1 MVEPVMGSNSLFDDV
16 LALAKRPD
24 ANFLQ
29 LARGLTQV
37 RHQSPDRLGDLIKQS
52 GLNSRRA
59 YYLIEMAEH
68 LSRLEAQGVRF
79 DEERLQRLG
88 WGKLRIIG
96 RHLTPRNANKWL
108 ERAERETIRELVARV
123 NGEKPTA
130 KEHVIVLHFTPEQ
143 YQAFEEAILQ
153 NGGIRNHR
161 GRGLQNKEEALVN
174 IIQRSSRSKE
184 AEGSRWQFENEVC
197 TSSKESCL

>member
-1 MVEPVMGSNSLFDDV
+1 MDSEALFQDA

-29 LARGLTQV
+29 LARSFARV
-37 RHQSPDRLGDLIKQS
+37 RSSLPERYSDLIKQS

-59 YYLIEMAEH
+59 NYLIEIAEH

-79 DEERLQRLG
+79 DEDRLQRVG
-88 WGKLRIIG
+88 WSKLRVIA
-96 RHLTPRNANKWL
+96 RHLTPRNTSKWL

-123 NGEKPTA
+123 NGEKPAA

-143 YQAFEEAILQ
+143 YQTFEEAILA
-153 NGGIRNHR
+153 NGGTLKRR
-161 GRGLQNKEEALVN
+161 GRGLQNKEQALVN
-174 IIQRSSRSKE
+174 IIQRAERHKD
-184 AEGSRWQFENEVC
+184 AEGSRWPFESEVC
-197 TSSKESCL
+197 TGSKESCL